1 MKVVKKPI
9 EVEAVKYTAGMEDGF
24 VHGIFNHSSG
34 FCSMNISD
42 PLCTNVPY
50 IFENDTYLFISDG
63 DYIIT
68 DESGNRSVV
77 ESHKFNSLY
86 EVCENGTCSTCN
98 QPHIEE
104 HEQTIDTLIQRL
116 DNVENRLHKLATMA
130 HDAWSSLDV

>member
-9 EVEAVKYTAGMEDGF
+9 EVEAIKYTAGMEDGF
-24 VHGIFNHSSG
+24 
-34 FCSMNISD
+34 CSMDASD
-42 PLCTNVPY
+42 PLANKIPY

-68 DESGNRSVV
+68 DENGNRSVL

-86 EVCENGTCSTCN
+86 EVCESSACSTCN

-116 DNVENRLHKLATMA
+116 DNVENRLHKLAAMA